1 MRGLDELWRHRLVR
15 EQGAQGYDFSHDKIR
30 EVAYQA
36 LSPAQRRHHHRAVA
50 AALQHV
56 HAQDLDAVSGQIAS
70 HLERAGHVDA
80 AIAWYQRAAEA
91 AQKRYAGVEVI
102 DLLDRA
108 LALLC
113 TQPETDVRRAQ
124 ELAILVALPAAL
136 GWVEGYASPRLAA
149 VHRRARELSVALG
162 AELAPTLLRSFA
174 LAALSRS
181 DFSAANDSGEQLR
194 RRGERTADD
203 VLRVEADYV
212 LGIAAFWE
220 GRFESARGHFNAAI
234 ERYRPEQSR
243 AHILHYGLDPKVVCL
258 SRLANTLWFLG
269 QPLAAV
275 TTRDAALALGDELG
289 HPLSRS
295 TSLVFAAL
303 LALEMGDL
311 ELLRGYAELL
321 VAAHSHDQTKPTLVA
336 TEAIVGYLEVA
347 DGQVAAGLARM
358 RRALDET
365 RDAEHAPG
373 IYASMLRLLLAAHVI
388 TQDAAAGLAAAD
400 ELMAL
405 PATRLWE
412 SEARRQRAEF
422 LLSQGSPPS
431 SVQTELDRALQ
442 VARRQG
448 ARALELRAALS
459 LLRLQGQ
466 SESEAE
472 IREASATVQSL
483 LDGSKESPV

>member
-1 MRGLDELWRHRLVR
+1 MLALASQAGEDTLLRGLDELWRYRIVR
-15 EQGAQGYDFSHDKIR
+15 EHGSRGYDFSHDKIR
-30 EVAYQA
+30 EVAYQN
-36 LSPAQRRHHHRAVA
+36 LSPAHRRHHHLAVA
-50 AALQHV
+50 RALQHV
-56 HAQDLDAVSGQIAS
+56 HAHDLDAVSGQIAV
-70 HLERAGHVDA
+70 HFERAGQIDE
-80 AIAWYQRAAEA
+80 AIVWYQRAAVA
-91 AQKRYAGVEVI
+91 AQKLYAGVQVI
-102 DLLDRA
+102 ELLDRA
-108 LALLC
+108 LGLLS
-113 TQPETDVRRAQ
+113 TQPETDVRRKQ
-124 ELAILVALPAAL
+124 EMTILAALPAAL

-149 VHRRARELSVALG
+149 VHRRARELSLALG

-181 DFSAANDSGEQLR
+181 DFSAANDSAERLR
-194 RRGERTADD
+194 QRGERTADD

-220 GRFESARGHFNAAI
+220 GRFEAARGHFNAAI

-269 QPLAAV
+269 QPRAAV

-311 ELLRGYAELL
+311 ELIRGYAEML
-321 VAAHSHDQTKPTLVA
+321 VAAHCHDQTKPTLVA

-347 DGQVAAGLARM
+347 DGQVAIGLARM

-365 RDAEHAPG
+365 REAEHAPG
-373 IYASMLRLLLAAHVI
+373 IYASMLRLLMAAHVT
-388 TQDAAAGLAAAD
+388 TQDPAAGLAAAD
-400 ELMAL
+400 ELIAL
-405 PATRLWE
+405 RATRLWE

-431 SVQTELDRALQ
+431 TVKTELDRAVQ
-442 VARRQG
+442 VARAPGG
-448 ARALELRAALS
+448 ACPRATSRAKS
-459 LLRLQGQ
+459 
-466 SESEAE
+466 
-472 IREASATVQSL
+472 ASFAAAMR
-483 LDGSKESPV
+483 